1 MSAVISDPPTGTS
14 LVLTRLRAS
23 LLVLGPSER
32 RVAEAI
38 LAAPA
43 TVIEWSTAELAQA
56 AGTSTATVS
65 RACQSLGF
73 RGFQH
78 LRLEVARSAPLAVSP
93 HHHAL
98 DQIFT
103 DAADAISLGR
113 QSLDLVC
120 VEAAVT
126 ALLSAN
132 RLVLVGSGFSAP
144 PLQDAAMRFATVGRS
159 VEAPSDILAQQFAA
173 TSLGTG
179 DVCLT
184 VSYSGANTHTLHACR
199 AAKEGGAT
207 IIAVTSFGRSP
218 LTQLADIALVTSPL
232 SRAHVI
238 DPYLNRLSHQLV
250 LHTLHAE
257 LFARSDTN
265 SITMR
270 NVVVDALEE
279 DER

>member
-1 MSAVISDPPTGTS
+1 MHPIAPAPAPGMS

-43 TVIEWSTAELAQA
+43 AVIDWSTAELAQA

-78 LRLEVARSAPLAVSP
+78 LRLEVARSAPVAESP
-93 HHHAL
+93 HQHAL

-103 DAADAISLGR
+103 DAADAIRLGR
-113 QSLDLVC
+113 ASLDLLA

-126 ALLSAN
+126 ALLTAR

-159 VEAPSDILAQQFAA
+159 VEAPSDVLAQQFVAS
-173 TSLGTG
+173 SLSSG

-184 VSYSGANTHTLHACR
+184 VSYSGANAHTLQACR

-218 LTQLADIALVTSPL
+218 LTQIADIALVTSPL

-238 DPYLNRLSHQLV
+238 DPYLSRLSHQLV

-257 LFARSDTN
+257 LFARSDTH

-279 DER
+279 DEH